1 MKYLTE
7 LKSRKGVDAS
17 MSNNIR
23 IEHGDQ
29 IYEAEK
35 GITVEEFIE
44 EFDIK
49 SSNQIVAAKV
59 DNKKQELTYTLNR
72 DCRLA
77 FVDLRSNDGI
87 RIYVRG
93 LTFIFIRACRELFP
107 ECSVSIEH
115 SMSKGLYCEIHGN
128 LTLTPSKVKRI
139 EERMRE
145 IVKLDEP
152 FERYSVSIEE
162 AKAIFKEMRFY
173 DKLNIL
179 EYRPENTVNL
189 YRCGWMTDYLYGYM
203 VPSTGYLKKFELMFY
218 LPGVII
224 RHPTVDA
231 GGQIPEFVDSP
242 KLYKVFREAE
252 KWSQIIKVENVAQL
266 NKMIEQGRGGDLI
279 RMNEAYLENQIADI
293 ASEIYE
299 NADRIKLILIA
310 GPSSSGKTTFAQ
322 RLRVQLMVK
331 GLNPIPISLD
341 DYFYDREDIPVDENG
356 ERDLESID
364 IIDTELFNEQMT
376 AMIQGEEVEI
386 PRYNF
391 QKGKREYMGNRV
403 KLGSD
408 QLIIVEG
415 IHALNERL
423 SAMIP
428 KSNKFKIYIS
438 ALTQLNIDNH
448 NRIPTTDTRLIR
460 RMIRDYKFRG
470 SSIQETLSLWPNV
483 RRGEERNIFPYQEQ
497 ADVML
502 NTALIYEL
510 AVLKPYILPLLEDFD
525 EESPYYIEVN
535 RIRKFMKY
543 FVVLEDDHIPNN
555 SILREFIGGSC
566 F

>member
-1 MKYLTE
+1 
-7 LKSRKGVDAS
+7 

>member
-1 MKYLTE
+1 MTG
-7 LKSRKGVDAS
+7 LKFTKGVDAPMPDS
-17 MSNNIR
+17 IKIKVND
-23 IEHGDQ
+23 E
-29 IYEAEK
+29 IYK
-35 GITVEEFIE
+35 TKRGTTIEEFIDA
-44 EFDIK
+44 FGIK
-49 SSNQIVAAKV
+49 SSTQIVAAKV
-59 DNKKQELTYTLNR
+59 DNKIQELTYNLNR
-72 DCRLA
+72 DCRLE
-77 FVDLRSNDGI
+77 FVDLLSKDGI

-93 LTFIFIRACRELFP
+93 LSFIFIRACRELFP
-107 ECSVSIEH
+107 ECDVSIEH
-115 SMSKGLYCEIHGN
+115 SMSKGLYCEICGGIN
-128 LTLTPSKVKRI
+128 LTPSKVKKI
-139 EERMRE
+139 EKRMRE
-145 IVKLDEP
+145 IVELDEP

-162 AKAIFKEMRFY
+162 AKAIFTDMGFY
-173 DKLNIL
+173 DKLDIL
-179 EYRPENTVNL
+179 EYRPEETVNL

-224 RHPTVDA
+224 RHPTEDA
-231 GGQIPEFVDSP
+231 KGEIPEFVDSP

-279 RMNEAYLENQIADI
+279 RMNEAYLENQIAEI
-293 ASEIYE
+293 ANEIYE

-331 GLNPIPISLD
+331 GLDPVPISMD
-341 DYFYDREDIPVDENG
+341 DYFLNREDIPVDENG

-364 IIDTELFNEQMT
+364 IIDIDLFNEQMT

-391 QKGKREYMGNRV
+391 QKRKREYIGNKVR
-403 KLGSD
+403 LGSD

-415 IHALNERL
+415 IHALNEKL
-423 SAMIP
+423 TAMIP
-428 KSNKFKIYIS
+428 KSNKYKIYIS

-460 RMIRDYKFRG
+460 RMVRDYKFRG
-470 SSIQETLSLWPNV
+470 TSIEETLSLWPNV
-483 RRGEERNIFPYQEQ
+483 RRGEERNIFPFQEQ

-502 NTALIYEL
+502 NTSLIYEL
-510 AVLKPYILPLLEDFD
+510 AVLKPYILPLLDEIHED
-525 EESPYYIEVN
+525 SPHYIEVN
-535 RIRKFMKY
+535 RIKKFMKY
-543 FVVLEDDHIPNN
+543 FVELEDDDIPNN

-566 F
+566 FH

>member
-1 MKYLTE
+1 MAG
-7 LKSRKGVDAS
+7 LKFAKGVGTS
-17 MSNNIR
+17 MPDSIKIKVN
-23 IEHGDQ
+23 DQ
-29 IYEAEK
+29 IYK
-35 GITVEEFIE
+35 TKIGTTIEEFIE
-44 EFDIK
+44 TYGIK
-49 SSNQIVAAKV
+49 CSTQIVAAKV
-59 DNKKQELTYTLNR
+59 DNKIQELTYNLNR
-72 DCRLA
+72 DCRLE
-77 FVDLRSNDGI
+77 FVDLLSKDGI

-93 LTFIFIRACRELFP
+93 LTFIFIRACRELYP
-107 ECSVSIEH
+107 ECNVSIEH
-115 SMSKGLYCEIHGN
+115 SMSKGLYCEICGGIN
-128 LTLTPSKVKRI
+128 LTPSKVKKI
-139 EERMRE
+139 EKRMRE
-145 IVKLDEP
+145 IVELDEP
-152 FERYSVSIEE
+152 FERYTVSIEE
-162 AKAIFKEMRFY
+162 AKAIFTDMGFL
-173 DKLNIL
+173 DKLDIL
-179 EYRPENTVNL
+179 EYRPEETVNL

-231 GGQIPEFVDSP
+231 KGEIPEFVDSP
-242 KLYKVFREAE
+242 KLYKIFREAE

-293 ASEIYE
+293 ANEIYE
-299 NADRIKLILIA
+299 NADRIKLVLIA

-331 GLNPIPISLD
+331 GLDPVPISMD
-341 DYFYDREDIPVDENG
+341 DYFLNREDIPVDENG
-356 ERDLESID
+356 EKDLESID
-364 IIDTELFNEQMT
+364 IIDIDLFNEQMT

-391 QKGKREYMGNRV
+391 QRGKREYIGNKV
-403 KLGSD
+403 KLKSG

-415 IHALNERL
+415 IHALNEKL
-423 SAMIP
+423 TAMIP
-428 KSNKFKIYIS
+428 KSNKYKIYIS

-460 RMIRDYKFRG
+460 RMVRDFKFRG
-470 SSIQETLSLWPNV
+470 TSIEDTLSLWSNV
-483 RRGEERNIFPYQEQ
+483 RRGEERNIFPFQEQ
-497 ADVML
+497 ADIML

-510 AVLKPYILPLLEDFD
+510 AVLKPYILPLLDEIDED
-525 EESPYYIEVN
+525 SPYYIEVN
-535 RIRKFMKY
+535 RIKKFMKY
-543 FVVLEDDHIPNN
+543 FVELEDDDIPNN

>member
-1 MKYLTE
+1 MTG
-7 LKSRKGVDAS
+7 LKFTKGVDAPMPDS
-17 MSNNIR
+17 IKIKVND
-23 IEHGDQ
+23 E
-29 IYEAEK
+29 IYK
-35 GITVEEFIE
+35 TKRGTTIEEFIDA
-44 EFDIK
+44 FGIK
-49 SSNQIVAAKV
+49 SSTQIVAAKV
-59 DNKKQELTYTLNR
+59 DNKIQELTYNLNR
-72 DCRLA
+72 DCRLE
-77 FVDLRSNDGI
+77 FVDLLSKDGI

-93 LTFIFIRACRELFP
+93 LSFIFIRACRELFP
-107 ECSVSIEH
+107 ECDVSIEH
-115 SMSKGLYCEIHGN
+115 SMSKGLYCEICGGIN
-128 LTLTPSKVKRI
+128 LTPSKVKKI
-139 EERMRE
+139 EKRMRE
-145 IVKLDEP
+145 IVELDEP

-162 AKAIFKEMRFY
+162 AKAIFTDMGFY
-173 DKLNIL
+173 DKLDIL
-179 EYRPENTVNL
+179 EYRPEETVNL

-224 RHPTVDA
+224 RHPTEDA
-231 GGQIPEFVDSP
+231 KGEIPEFVDSP

-252 KWSQIIKVENVAQL
+252 KWSRIIKVENVAQL

-279 RMNEAYLENQIADI
+279 RMNEAYLENQIAEI
-293 ASEIYE
+293 ANEIYE

-331 GLNPIPISLD
+331 GLDPVPISMD
-341 DYFYDREDIPVDENG
+341 DYFLNREDIPVDENG

-364 IIDTELFNEQMT
+364 IIDIDLFNEQMT

-391 QKGKREYMGNRV
+391 QKGKREYIGNKVR
-403 KLGSD
+403 LGSD

-415 IHALNERL
+415 IHALNEKL
-423 SAMIP
+423 TAMIP
-428 KSNKFKIYIS
+428 KSNKYKIYIS

-460 RMIRDYKFRG
+460 RMVRDYKFRG
-470 SSIQETLSLWPNV
+470 TSIEETLSLWPNV
-483 RRGEERNIFPYQEQ
+483 RRGEERNIFPFQEQ

-502 NTALIYEL
+502 NTSLIYEL
-510 AVLKPYILPLLEDFD
+510 AVLKPYILPLLDEIHED
-525 EESPYYIEVN
+525 SPHYIEVN
-535 RIRKFMKY
+535 RIKKFMKY
-543 FVVLEDDHIPNN
+543 FVELEDDDIPNN

-566 F
+566 FH

>member
-1 MKYLTE
+1 MAG
-7 LKSRKGVDAS
+7 LKFAKGVGTS
-17 MSNNIR
+17 MPDSIKIKVN
-23 IEHGDQ
+23 DQ
-29 IYEAEK
+29 IYK
-35 GITVEEFIE
+35 TKIGTTIEEFIE
-44 EFDIK
+44 TYGIK
-49 SSNQIVAAKV
+49 CSTQIVAAKV
-59 DNKKQELTYTLNR
+59 DNKIQELTYNLNR
-72 DCRLA
+72 DCRLE
-77 FVDLRSNDGI
+77 FVDLLSKDGI

-93 LTFIFIRACRELFP
+93 LTFIFIRACRELYP
-107 ECSVSIEH
+107 ECNVSIEH
-115 SMSKGLYCEIHGN
+115 SMSKGLYCEICGGIN
-128 LTLTPSKVKRI
+128 LTPSKVKKI
-139 EERMRE
+139 EKRMRE
-145 IVKLDEP
+145 IVELDEP
-152 FERYSVSIEE
+152 FERYTVSIEE
-162 AKAIFKEMRFY
+162 AKAIFTDMGFL
-173 DKLNIL
+173 DKLDIL
-179 EYRPENTVNL
+179 EYRPEETVNL

-231 GGQIPEFVDSP
+231 KGEIPEFVDSP
-242 KLYKVFREAE
+242 KLYKIFREAE

-293 ASEIYE
+293 ANEIYE
-299 NADRIKLILIA
+299 NADRIKLVLIA

-331 GLNPIPISLD
+331 GLDPVPISMD
-341 DYFYDREDIPVDENG
+341 DYFLNREDIPVDENG
-356 ERDLESID
+356 EKDLESID
-364 IIDTELFNEQMT
+364 IIDIDLFNEQMA

-391 QKGKREYMGNRV
+391 QRGKREYIGNKV
-403 KLGSD
+403 KLKSG

-415 IHALNERL
+415 IHALNEKL
-423 SAMIP
+423 TAMIP
-428 KSNKFKIYIS
+428 KSNKYKIYIS

-460 RMIRDYKFRG
+460 RMVRDFKFRG
-470 SSIQETLSLWPNV
+470 TSIEDTLSLWSNV
-483 RRGEERNIFPYQEQ
+483 RRGEERNIFPFQEQ
-497 ADVML
+497 ADIML

-510 AVLKPYILPLLEDFD
+510 AVLKPYILPLLDEIDED
-525 EESPYYIEVN
+525 SPYYIEVN
-535 RIRKFMKY
+535 RIKKFMKY
-543 FVVLEDDHIPNN
+543 FVELEDDDIPNN

>member
-1 MKYLTE
+1 LAG
-7 LKSRKGVDAS
+7 LKFAKGVGTS
-17 MSNNIR
+17 MPDSIKIKVN
-23 IEHGDQ
+23 DQ
-29 IYEAEK
+29 IYK
-35 GITVEEFIE
+35 TKIGTTIEEFIE
-44 EFDIK
+44 TYGIK
-49 SSNQIVAAKV
+49 CSTQIVAAKV
-59 DNKKQELTYTLNR
+59 DNKIQELTYNLNR
-72 DCRLA
+72 DCRLE
-77 FVDLRSNDGI
+77 FVDLLSKDGI

-93 LTFIFIRACRELFP
+93 LTFIFIRACRELYP
-107 ECSVSIEH
+107 ECNVSIEH
-115 SMSKGLYCEIHGN
+115 SMSKGLYCEICGGIN
-128 LTLTPSKVKRI
+128 LTPSKVKKI
-139 EERMRE
+139 EKRMRE
-145 IVKLDEP
+145 IVELDEP
-152 FERYSVSIEE
+152 FERYTVSIEE
-162 AKAIFKEMRFY
+162 AKAIFTDMGFL
-173 DKLNIL
+173 DKLDIL
-179 EYRPENTVNL
+179 EYRPEETVNL

-231 GGQIPEFVDSP
+231 KGEIPEFVDSP
-242 KLYKVFREAE
+242 KLYKIFREAE

-293 ASEIYE
+293 ANEIYE
-299 NADRIKLILIA
+299 NADRIKLVLIA

-331 GLNPIPISLD
+331 GLDPVPISMD
-341 DYFYDREDIPVDENG
+341 DYFLNREDIPVDENG
-356 ERDLESID
+356 EKDLESID
-364 IIDTELFNEQMT
+364 IIDIDLFNEQMT

-391 QKGKREYMGNRV
+391 QRGKREYIGNKV
-403 KLGSD
+403 KLKSG

-415 IHALNERL
+415 IHALNEKL
-423 SAMIP
+423 TAMIP
-428 KSNKFKIYIS
+428 KSNKYKIYIS

-460 RMIRDYKFRG
+460 RMVRDFKFRG
-470 SSIQETLSLWPNV
+470 TSIEDTLSLWSNV
-483 RRGEERNIFPYQEQ
+483 RRGEERNIFPFQEQ
-497 ADVML
+497 ADIML

-510 AVLKPYILPLLEDFD
+510 AVLKPYILPLLDEIDED
-525 EESPYYIEVN
+525 SPYYIEVN
-535 RIRKFMKY
+535 RIKKFMKY
-543 FVVLEDDHIPNN
+543 FVELEDDDIPNN

>member
-1 MKYLTE
+1 
-7 LKSRKGVDAS
+7 

-59 DNKKQELTYTLNR
+59 DNKIQELTYTLNR